1 MCVHYIVTL
10 LVSVKLCSSFTIYQ
24 FLVSYY
30 LNPHSGSPH
39 IVSETAGGS
48 SPAEPEALK
57 HLFDYLVNSIDTA
70 ALLPV
75 ALSRDLI
82 TDRQRSECA
91 SEVDPYKKAE
101 TLVGYL
107 QQAVNSDYDNFNKFV
122 QILKGTGQAH
132 IASRLLG

>member
-1 MCVHYIVTL
+1 M
-10 LVSVKLCSSFTIYQ
+10 F
-24 FLVSYY
+24 
-30 LNPHSGSPH
+30 G
-39 IVSETAGGS
+39 
-48 SPAEPEALK
+48 
-57 HLFDYLVNSIDTA
+57 YLVNSIDTA

-91 SEVDPYKKAE
+91 NEVDPCKKAE